1 MKSRMAALSGDFCGG
16 EFCLSGEQGSLYSL
30 TKRGAEMSNIV
41 PRNVPTSPVSLEDYT
56 AMDMAARRKVWL
68 EISDITE
75 QEFEAHMAEEKAREA
90 AVPKVGGMA
99 PDFVAD
105 VLDRQRK
112 RTGETVRLSDL
123 RGQPVGIIFG
133 SYT

>member
-1 MKSRMAALSGDFCGG
+1 MPD
-16 EFCLSGEQGSLYSL
+16 
-30 TKRGAEMSNIV
+30 V
-41 PRNVPTSPVSLEDYT
+41 PESPVTLEEYG
-56 AMDMAARRKVWL
+56 AMDMATRRKVWL

-75 QEFEAHMAEEKAREA
+75 EQFEAHMAEEKAREA
-90 AVPKVGGMA
+90 DVPRVGTEA

-105 VLDRQRK
+105 VLDRRRK

-123 RGQPVGIIFG
+123 RGKPVAIVFG

>member
-1 MKSRMAALSGDFCGG
+1 MRDIIP
-16 EFCLSGEQGSLYSL
+16 E
-30 TKRGAEMSNIV
+30 NV
-41 PRNVPTSPVSLEDYT
+41 PRSPVTLEEYT

-68 EISDITE
+68 DISDITE
-75 QEFEAHMAEEKAREA
+75 EEFEAHMAGEKAREA
-90 AVPKVGGMA
+90 DVPKVGSMA

-112 RTGETVRLSDL
+112 RTGEQVRLSDL

>member
-1 MKSRMAALSGDFCGG
+1 MLNESPK
-16 EFCLSGEQGSLYSL
+16 
-30 TKRGAEMSNIV
+30 
-41 PRNVPTSPVSLEDYT
+41 SPVTLEEYS
-56 AMDMAARRKVWL
+56 AMDMAARRKIWL

-75 QEFEAHMAEEKAREA
+75 EEFEAHMAQEKAREA
-90 AVPKVGGMA
+90 IVPKIGSAA

-112 RTGETVRLSDL
+112 RTGEQVRLSDL
-123 RGQPVGIIFG
+123 RGTPVGIIFG

>member
-1 MKSRMAALSGDFCGG
+1 
-16 EFCLSGEQGSLYSL
+16 
-30 TKRGAEMSNIV
+30 
-41 PRNVPTSPVSLEDYT
+41 
-56 AMDMAARRKVWL
+56 
-68 EISDITE
+68 
-75 QEFEAHMAEEKAREA
+75 
-90 AVPKVGGMA
+90 VPKVGSMA

-123 RGQPVGIIFG
+123 RGQPVGIVFG

>member
-1 MKSRMAALSGDFCGG
+1 MLD
-16 EFCLSGEQGSLYSL
+16 
-30 TKRGAEMSNIV
+30 NI
-41 PRNVPTSPVSLEDYT
+41 PKSPVTLEEYS

-75 QEFEAHMAEEKAREA
+75 AEFEAHMAEEKAREA
-90 AVPKVGGMA
+90 IVPKVGSAA

-105 VLDRQRK
+105 VLDRHRK
-112 RTGETVRLSDL
+112 RTGEQVRLSDL
-123 RGQPVGIIFG
+123 RGMPVGIIFG

>member
-1 MKSRMAALSGDFCGG
+1 MPDH
-16 EFCLSGEQGSLYSL
+16 
-30 TKRGAEMSNIV
+30 I
-41 PRNVPTSPVSLEDYT
+41 PTSPVTLEEY
-56 AMDMAARRKVWL
+56 AALDMVARRKLWI

-75 QEFEAHMAEEKAREA
+75 EEFDAHMAQEKGRETN
-90 AVPKVGGMA
+90 VPKVGAEA

-112 RTGETVRLSDL
+112 RTGEQVRLSDL
-123 RGQPVGIIFG
+123 RGKPVGIIFG

>member
-1 MKSRMAALSGDFCGG
+1 MPDIIP
-16 EFCLSGEQGSLYSL
+16 
-30 TKRGAEMSNIV
+30 NDV
-41 PRNVPTSPVSLEDYT
+41 PKSPVTLEEYS
-56 AMDMAARRKVWL
+56 AMDMVGRRKVWL

-75 QEFEAHMAEEKAREA
+75 EEFEAHMAEEKAREA
-90 AVPKVGGMA
+90 IVPKVGSVA

-112 RTGETVRLSDL
+112 RTGELVRLSAL